1 MWGVY
6 RKGTK
11 QYNTQH
17 HCQKGTIKSDHIQC
31 WCCQTCR
38 LKPWCRSPA
47 GRRWWPSEGGC
58 RQRRWS
64 ADSRCACSAPR
75 TDSPVRQSLWPADR
89 WCGCLSP
96 GWGPAGNETD
106 DIIKQLNICHQLTYY
121 CHMDFIWKV
130 WNLNKR
136 LTVVKC
142 PLVQCMMRWPFI
154 LALFAFERRFLQSNH
169 LPNH

>member
-75 TDSPVRQSLWPADR
+75 TDSPVHQSLWPADR
-89 WCGCLSP
+89 WCGYQSP
-96 GWGPAGNETD
+96 GWAHAANETD
-106 DIIKQLNICHQLTYY
+106 DINWTPLSSMV

-136 LTVVKC
+136 WTVVNC
-142 PLVQCMMRWPFI
+142 PLVQWMDDAVAFYLWFWKEI
-154 LALFAFERRFLQSNH
+154 LTNQSSPE
-169 LPNH
+169 LDYCT

>member
-17 HCQKGTIKSDHIQC
+17 HCQKGTIKSDHIQW

-75 TDSPVRQSLWPADR
+75 TDSPVHQSLWPADR
-89 WCGCLSP
+89 WCGYQSP
-96 GWGPAGNETD
+96 GWAHAANETD
-106 DIIKQLNICHQLTYY
+106 DINWTPLSSMV

-136 LTVVKC
+136 WTVVNC
-142 PLVQCMMRWPFI
+142 PLVQWMDDAVAFYLWFWKEI
-154 LALFAFERRFLQSNH
+154 LTNQSSPE
-169 LPNH
+169 LDYCT